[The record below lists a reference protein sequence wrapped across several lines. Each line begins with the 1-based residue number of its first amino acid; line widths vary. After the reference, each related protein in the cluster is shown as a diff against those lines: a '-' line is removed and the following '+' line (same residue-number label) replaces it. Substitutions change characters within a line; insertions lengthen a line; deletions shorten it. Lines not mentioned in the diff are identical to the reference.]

1 MSICMIAFWIGRGVN
16 RIREALRECYC
27 KSFSPII
34 LVRKQKVGEKIKL
47 LRDVKLAKKYTERL

>member
-1 MSICMIAFWIGRGVN
+1 MIAFWIGRGVN